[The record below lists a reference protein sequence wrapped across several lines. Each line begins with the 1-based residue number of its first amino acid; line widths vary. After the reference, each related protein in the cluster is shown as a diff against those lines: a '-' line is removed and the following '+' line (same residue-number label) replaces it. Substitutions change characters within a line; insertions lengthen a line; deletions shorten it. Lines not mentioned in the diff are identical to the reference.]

1 MNDNIT
7 IKININKSKIYIRKY
22 KRKKVITAW
31 DIAAIHNKEPRNINE
46 ILKYNSKNFNKGNDY
61 FKIDKK
67 EFLEIFKDFKNMIPN
82 NTKNINLFTATGYLK
97 IVKSFQIRHDY
108 GQLKK
113 IYKLLDGKENI
124 NIYTSNIPNELYF
137 KESLFEAF
145 KSLNI
150 EVIHQ
155 FQIDIY
161 RVDFYI
167 PEYNMVIE
175 YDEDYH
181 RNTYYQDRIRENKIK
196 EKINC
201 SFIRCN
207 AKDKD
212 VKNIM
217 KILNHIFIFKPK
229 IPKKKTKILEEQYD
243 DFIIEED
250 F

>member
-7 IKININKSKIYIRKY
+7 NIINMNNSKIYIREY
-22 KRKKVITAW
+22 NRKKVITAW
-31 DIAAIHNKEPRNINE
+31 DIATIHNKEPRHINV
-46 ILKYNSKNFNKGNDY
+46 ILKYNIKNFNKGNDY
-61 FKIDKK
+61 FKINKK
-67 EFLEIFKDFKNMIPN
+67 EFLETFKDFKNMIPN
-82 NTKNINLFTATGYLK
+82 NIKYINLFTATGYLK

-108 GQLKK
+108 EKLKK
-113 IYKLLDGKENI
+113 IYKLLNGKENI
-124 NIYTSNIPNELYF
+124 NMYTSNIPNELYF

-150 EVIHQ
+150 KVIHQ

-167 PEYNMVIE
+167 PEYNVVIE
-175 YDEDYH
+175 YDEEYH
-181 RNTYYQDRIRENKIK
+181 KSTYYQDILRENKIK

-212 VKNIM
+212 IKNIM
-217 KILNHIFIFKPK
+217 KILNHIFMFKPK
-229 IPKKKTKILEEQYD
+229 IPKILEEQYD
-243 DFIIEED
+243 EFIIEED

>member
-7 IKININKSKIYIRKY
+7 NIINMNNSKIYIREY
-22 KRKKVITAW
+22 NRKKVITAW
-31 DIAAIHNKEPRNINE
+31 DIATIHNKEPRHINV
-46 ILKYNSKNFNKGNDY
+46 ILKYNIKNFNKGNDY
-61 FKIDKK
+61 FKINKK
-67 EFLEIFKDFKNMIPN
+67 EFLETFKDFKNMIPN
-82 NTKNINLFTATGYLK
+82 NIKYINLFTATGYLK

-108 GQLKK
+108 EKLKK
-113 IYKLLDGKENI
+113 IYKLLNGKENI
-124 NIYTSNIPNELYF
+124 NMYTSNIPNELYF

-150 EVIHQ
+150 KVIHQ

-167 PEYNMVIE
+167 PEYNVVIE
-175 YDEDYH
+175 YDEEYH
-181 RNTYYQDRIRENKIK
+181 KSTYYRDILRENKIK

-212 VKNIM
+212 IKNIM
-217 KILNHIFIFKPK
+217 KILNHIFMFKPK
-229 IPKKKTKILEEQYD
+229 IPKTLEEQYD
-243 DFIIEED
+243 EFIIEED

>member
-7 IKININKSKIYIRKY
+7 IKININKFKIYIRKY

-31 DIAAIHNKEPRNINE
+31 DIAAIHNKEPRHINVALKHNIR
-46 ILKYNSKNFNKGNDY
+46 NFTEGYDY
-61 FKIDKK
+61 FKITKE
-67 EFLEIFKDFKNMIPN
+67 EFLKNFENFQNTIPN
-82 NTKNINLFTATGYLK
+82 NIKYINLFTATGYLK

-108 GQLKK
+108 KQLKK

-124 NIYTSNIPNELYF
+124 NMYTSNIPKELYF
-137 KESLFEAF
+137 KEALFETF

-150 EVIHQ
+150 EIIHQ

-167 PEYNMVIE
+167 PEYNVAIE
-175 YDEDYH
+175 YDEESH
-181 RNTYYQDRIRENKIK
+181 RNTYYQDRLRENKIK

-207 AKDKD
+207 AYNKDI
-212 VKNIM
+212 KNIM

-229 IPKKKTKILEEQYD
+229 IPKKPKILEEQYD
-243 DFIIEED
+243 EFIIEED

>member
-7 IKININKSKIYIRKY
+7 NIINMNNSKIYIREY
-22 KRKKVITAW
+22 NRKKVITAW
-31 DIAAIHNKEPRNINE
+31 DIATIHNKEPRHINV
-46 ILKYNSKNFNKGNDY
+46 ILKYNIKNFNKGNDY
-61 FKIDKK
+61 FKINKK
-67 EFLEIFKDFKNMIPN
+67 EFLETFKDFKNMIPN
-82 NTKNINLFTATGYLK
+82 NIKYINLFTATGYLK

-108 GQLKK
+108 EKLKK
-113 IYKLLDGKENI
+113 IYKLLNGKENI
-124 NIYTSNIPNELYF
+124 NMYTSNIPNELYF
-137 KESLFEAF
+137 NESLFEAF

-150 EVIHQ
+150 KVIHQ

-167 PEYNMVIE
+167 PEYNVVIE
-175 YDEDYH
+175 YDEEYH
-181 RNTYYQDRIRENKIK
+181 KSIYYQDILRENKIK

-212 VKNIM
+212 IKNIM
-217 KILNHIFIFKPK
+217 KILNHIFMFKPK
-229 IPKKKTKILEEQYD
+229 IPKTLEEQYD
-243 DFIIEED
+243 EFIIEED

>member
-7 IKININKSKIYIRKY
+7 NIININNSKIYIREY
-22 KRKKVITAW
+22 NRKKVITAW
-31 DIAAIHNKEPRNINE
+31 DIATIHNKEPRHINV
-46 ILKYNSKNFNKGNDY
+46 ILKYNIKNFNKGNDY
-61 FKIDKK
+61 FKINTK
-67 EFLEIFKDFKNMIPN
+67 EFLETFKDFKNIIPN
-82 NTKNINLFTATGYLK
+82 NIKYINLFTATGYLK

-108 GQLKK
+108 EKLKK

-137 KESLFEAF
+137 KESLFETF

-167 PEYNMVIE
+167 PEYNVVIE

-181 RNTYYQDRIRENKIK
+181 KSTYYQDILRENKIK

-212 VKNIM
+212 IKNIM

-229 IPKKKTKILEEQYD
+229 IQKILEKQYD
-243 DFIIEED
+243 EFIIEED

>member
-7 IKININKSKIYIRKY
+7 NIINMNNSKIYIREY
-22 KRKKVITAW
+22 NRKKVITAW
-31 DIAAIHNKEPRNINE
+31 DIATIHNKEPRHINV
-46 ILKYNSKNFNKGNDY
+46 ILKYNIKNFNKGNDY
-61 FKIDKK
+61 FKINKK
-67 EFLEIFKDFKNMIPN
+67 EFLETFKDFKNMIPN
-82 NTKNINLFTATGYLK
+82 NIKYINLFTATGYLK

-108 GQLKK
+108 EKLKK
-113 IYKLLDGKENI
+113 IYKLLNGKENI
-124 NIYTSNIPNELYF
+124 NMYTSNIPNELYF

-150 EVIHQ
+150 KVIHQ

-167 PEYNMVIE
+167 PEYNVVIE
-175 YDEDYH
+175 YDEEYH
-181 RNTYYQDRIRENKIK
+181 KSTYYQDILRENKIK

-212 VKNIM
+212 IKNIM
-217 KILNHIFIFKPK
+217 KILNHIFMFKPK
-229 IPKKKTKILEEQYD
+229 IPKTLEEQYD
-243 DFIIEED
+243 EFIIEED

>member
-7 IKININKSKIYIRKY
+7 NIINMNNSKIYIREY
-22 KRKKVITAW
+22 NRKKVITAW
-31 DIAAIHNKEPRNINE
+31 DIATIHNKEPRHINV
-46 ILKYNSKNFNKGNDY
+46 ILKYNIKNFNKGNDY
-61 FKIDKK
+61 FKINKK
-67 EFLEIFKDFKNMIPN
+67 EFLETFKDFKNMIPN
-82 NTKNINLFTATGYLK
+82 NIKYINLFTATGYLK

-108 GQLKK
+108 EKLKK
-113 IYKLLDGKENI
+113 IYKLLNGKENI
-124 NIYTSNIPNELYF
+124 NMYTSNIPNELYF

-150 EVIHQ
+150 KVIHQ

-167 PEYNMVIE
+167 PEYNVVIE
-175 YDEDYH
+175 YDEEYH
-181 RNTYYQDRIRENKIK
+181 KSTYYQDILRENKIK

-201 SFIRCN
+201 SFIKCN

-212 VKNIM
+212 IKNIM
-217 KILNHIFIFKPK
+217 KILNHIFMFKPK
-229 IPKKKTKILEEQYD
+229 IPKTLEEQYD
-243 DFIIEED
+243 EFIIEED